1 MCGIAGSYFFQ
12 KKQISVKAFENALNN
27 MSKRGPDA
35 AGIFEDD
42 KVQLGHRRLSIID
55 TSSGANQPLFDDSK
69 NYVLVFNGE
78 IFNYEELK
86 KTKLEKYRHL
96 FKTHSDSEVLLYLLI
111 AYGTGCLPWL
121 SGFFAFAFYD
131 MKDHSLI
138 IARDRYGKKPLVI
151 FQDEEKM
158 IFASE
163 LKAILPLM
171 PEKEINTASV
181 SLYFQ
186 YNYLP
191 PEQSILKKVR
201 KLKPGTCLSIKNNVV
216 EEKCYYQLEIKP
228 QLYDR
233 FSYDTACNEL
243 VHLMSKSVEE
253 RMISDVPLGAFL
265 SGGIDSSVVVA
276 LASQY
281 TKKLN
286 TFSIGYK
293 DNPVFDE
300 TKYANLVAK
309 KYNTDH
315 EVFYL
320 EEKDYKE
327 EIYSILDYLDEPF
340 ADSSCIPTYI
350 LCKKTRQYVT
360 VALSGDGGD
369 EVFAGYNKHKAEYM
383 IRKNKMMGLIAHYG
397 SPLWN
402 ILPQN
407 KNTRTGNYIRQI
419 VKLSEGAGL
428 SKGARHIRWS
438 SILSTQNVQ
447 SLFSEDFR
455 QKIQQ
460 NEAERINA
468 GYAGMIQTEDFNEVL
483 LTDMNL
489 VLPGDMLHKVDMM
502 SMANS
507 LEVRSPF
514 LDRQVVDFAFG
525 LPAHF
530 KIDDQLKK
538 KIVQDAF
545 RNYLPP
551 ELYNRPKQGFEIP
564 LLEWFRNDLNDYIF
578 NVLLEKNFIEEQ
590 NIFSYARIDE
600 LRQKLH
606 SNNPGYVQA
615 TIWAL
620 IVFQHW
626 YKKYYLS

>member
-12 KKQISVKAFENALNN
+12 NKNINKLSFENALNSL
-27 MSKRGPDA
+27 SKRGPDA
-35 AGIFEDD
+35 AGIFENE
-42 KVQLGHRRLSIID
+42 KIFLGHRRLSIID
-55 TSSGANQPLFDDSK
+55 TSPEANQPFYDVTK
-69 NYVLVFNGE
+69 NYLIVFNGE
-78 IFNYEELK
+78 IFNYENLK
-86 KTKLEKYRHL
+86 NTKLEKYSEV

-111 AYGTGCLPWL
+111 EYGTECLNWL
-121 SGFFAFAFYD
+121 SGFFAFAFYNI
-131 MKDHSLI
+131 KDQELI
-138 IARDRYGKKPLVI
+138 LARDRYGKKPMVI
-151 FQDEEKM
+151 FQDEENL

-163 LKAILPLM
+163 LKVIMPLM
-171 PEKEINTASV
+171 PKKEIDPSSV

-186 YNYLP
+186 FNYLP

-201 KLKPGTCLSIKNNVV
+201 KLRPGTYLIIKNNVV
-216 EEKCYYQLEIKP
+216 SEQNYYTLQINSNHYKQYTYQE
-228 QLYDR
+228 
-233 FSYDTACNEL
+233 ACDEL
-243 VHLMSKSVEE
+243 IVLMSKSIED

-281 TKKLN
+281 TQKLK

-293 DNPVFDE
+293 DNPIFDE

-309 KYNTDH
+309 KYKTEH
-315 EVFYL
+315 QAFYL
-320 EEKDYKE
+320 SEKDYKE
-327 EIYSILDYLDEPF
+327 EVYSILDYLDEPF

-350 LCKKTRQYVT
+350 LCKKTKQFVT

-369 EVFAGYNKHKAEYM
+369 EVFAGYNKHKAEFL
-383 IRKNKMMGLIAHYG
+383 IRKNRLLSFIANYG

-402 ILPQN
+402 RLPQN
-407 KNTRTGNYIRQI
+407 KNTRIGNYTRKIA
-419 VKLSEGAGL
+419 KMSEGAKL
-428 SKGARHIRWS
+428 SKPARHIRWS
-438 SILSTQNVQ
+438 SILNQNHVE
-447 SLFSEDFR
+447 SLFTNDFR
-455 QKIQQ
+455 NKIDIAKVGAV
-460 NEAERINA
+460 NNR
-468 GYAGMIQTEDFNEVL
+468 YANLIKSEDFNEVL
-483 LTDMNL
+483 LADMNL

-514 LDRQVVDFAFG
+514 LDYRVVDFAFG

-530 KIDDQLKK
+530 KIDDKLKK

-545 RNYLPP
+545 RNHLPE

-564 LLEWFRNDLNDYIF
+564 LLEWFRNDFNDYIF
-578 NVLLEKNFIEEQ
+578 NVLLEKQFVMEQ
-590 NIFSYARIDE
+590 NIFSYNKIIE
-600 LRQKLH
+600 LKKKLH
-606 SNNPGYVQA
+606 SANPGYVQA

-626 YKKYYLS
+626 YKKNII